1 MSNHS
6 DSKKRFVTLDGGL
19 AMTCSS
25 RDVSS
30 STLSQ
35 TAEFPAPAI
44 PRGAGMSY
52 CAATFGEGITSLDH
66 VNSNTIRGLDTEKCL
81 VEVDAGVTQAQLYDY
96 LLPHKLFIPTQPGY
110 PTITIGGCIAPDGHG
125 KNQARDGTFKEQV
138 ESLKL
143 FHPSHGVI
151 ELSRTKEPQ
160 LFDLTCGGFGLTGN
174 IISAVL
180 RVKKMP
186 SAWLYFHR
194 DPLPTIDDLAYHLK
208 KATTNEFVITWH
220 DFTLSRAR
228 FGAGF
233 VMHGSFVPESEAPE
247 MSQDALEKLKV
258 GGRKFILTSE
268 SRGSLIVPVFNQVT
282 TSALNWLY
290 STMSMFGG
298 GGAKKLDLFSCMF
311 PSMRSRELYYM
322 FFGKAG
328 LHEYQAVIPEE
339 KFSYFCQVV
348 KERIIASD
356 TAIALASAK
365 WFQGEQNLLRFTGT
379 GINFAL
385 NFPRCKNSLEFF
397 EFLDD
402 LTLEIG
408 ALPNI
413 IKDSR
418 LSARMVKAT
427 YPEYE
432 LFRERL
438 HAFDPKRLYR
448 SELSDRLEI

>member
-1 MSNHS
+1 MSNES
-6 DSKKRFVTLDGGL
+6 NSKSRKRFVTLDGGIAL
-19 AMTCSS
+19 TSNS
-25 RDVSS
+25 KEFSLES
-30 STLSQ
+30 FK
-35 TAEFPAPAI
+35 TAGFPNPAI

-52 CAATFGEGITSLDH
+52 CAAGFGEGVTSLDH
-66 VNSNTIRGLDTEKCL
+66 LDSNRIHGLDTQKNL
-81 VEVDAGVTQAQLYDY
+81 VEVDAGVTLSQLYDY

-110 PTITIGGCIAPDGHG
+110 PSITIGGCIAPDGHG

-143 FHPSHGVI
+143 FHPSHGII
-151 ELSRTKEPQ
+151 EISRTKEAE
-160 LFDLTCGGFGLTGN
+160 LFHMTCGGFGLTGN

-194 DPLPTIDDLAYHLK
+194 DLLPTIDDLSTELK

-220 DFTLSRAR
+220 DFTLSRGR
-228 FGAGF
+228 FGSGF
-233 VMHGSFVPESEAPE
+233 VMHGSFVPENEAPAMTE
-247 MSQDALEKLKV
+247 AVMRKLKV
-258 GGRKFILTSE
+258 GGRKLILTSE
-268 SRGSLIVPVFNQVT
+268 DRGSLIVPIFNQVT
-282 TSALNWLY
+282 SSALNWVY
-290 STMSMFGG
+290 STMSTFGG
-298 GGAKKLDLFSCMF
+298 NVKKLDLFNCMF
-311 PSMRSRELYYM
+311 PSLRSRELYFM

-328 LHEYQAVIPEE
+328 LHEYQAIIPEE
-339 KFSYFCQVV
+339 TFSYFCKRVQ
-348 KERIIASD
+348 ERIIADD
-356 TAIALASAK
+356 TAITLASAK
-365 WFQGEQNLLRFTGT
+365 WFQGQQKLLRFTGT

-385 NFPRCKNSLEFF
+385 NFPRCQNSLEFF
-397 EFLDD
+397 DFLDE

-418 LSARMVKAT
+418 LPARIVKAT

-432 LFRERL
+432 LFRQKL

-448 SELSDRLEI
+448 SELSERLQL